1 MEVTVRYF
9 TVLRKITQ
17 KRQENLEM
25 KPNST
30 VEDMLTVLTGK
41 YGESFERYVS
51 SGKRRKGLQLVFL
64 LNGQDVRNLDGLKTR
79 LNNGDTVAVMPPI
92 AGG

>member
-9 TVLRKITQ
+9 TVLRKITR
-17 KRQENLEM
+17 KRHENLEM

-30 VEDMLTVLTGK
+30 VEDMLMILTRK

-51 SGKRRKGLQLVFL
+51 SGRGKKGLQLVFL
-64 LNGQDVRNLDGLKTR
+64 LNGRDVRNLDGLKTR

>member
-9 TVLRKITQ
+9 TVLRRITQ
-17 KRQENLEM
+17 KKQENLEM
-25 KPNST
+25 KLNST
-30 VEDMLTVLTGK
+30 VEDMLMILTRK

-51 SGKRRKGLQLVFL
+51 SGRGKKGLQLVFL

>member
-1 MEVTVRYF
+1 MEITVRYF

-30 VEDMLTVLTGK
+30 IEDMLAILTQK

-51 SGKRRKGLQLVFL
+51 SGKGKKGLQLVFL
-64 LNGQDVRNLDGLKTR
+64 LNGQDVRNFDGLKTK
-79 LNNGDTVAVMPPI
+79 LHSGDLVAVIPPI